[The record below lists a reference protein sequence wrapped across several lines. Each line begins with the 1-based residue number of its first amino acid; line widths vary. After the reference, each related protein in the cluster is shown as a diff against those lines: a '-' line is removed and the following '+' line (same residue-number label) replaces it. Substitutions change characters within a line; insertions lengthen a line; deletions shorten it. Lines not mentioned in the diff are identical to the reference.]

1 MGERVKGKV
10 AVVIG
15 AGSVGSGVGNGKASA
30 ILYAR
35 EGASVMAVD
44 CNLEACEETKHLID
58 EEGGDCITYEADVSK
73 SIDCKNII
81 EKCIQTFG
89 RIDVLHNNVGMSG
102 GGGIVETSEETWDT
116 VMTVN
121 LKSIFLT
128 CKYALPYMEKQESGS
143 IINIS
148 SIGSVRVQPVSRTA
162 DTVSKVGVN
171 TLTIPMTT
179 YTVSKAGVNALTM
192 EIAAQYVQ
200 KGIRANVILP
210 GLIKTPR
217 LAFGP
222 YKNLHTTDPDAFW
235 RQRDDRSPTGKQG
248 DPWDIAYAALFLA
261 SDEAKYITGITLF
274 VDGGITNICG

>member
-10 AVVIG
+10 AIVTGAGVIG
-15 AGSVGSGVGNGKASA
+15 PGMGNGKASA

-35 EGASVMAVD
+35 EGARVMAVD
-44 CNLEACEETKHLID
+44 CNLEAAEETKHLIA
-58 EEGGDCITYEADVSK
+58 EEGGECITCEADVSK

-121 LKSIFLT
+121 LKSMFLT

-143 IINIS
+143 IINVS
-148 SIGSVRVQPVSRTA
+148 SIGSVRVQPVPRTA
-162 DTVSKVGVN
+162 DTVSRAGVN
-171 TLTIPMTT
+171 APTIPMTT

-192 EIAAQYVQ
+192 EIAAQYVR

-274 VDGGITNICG
+274 VDGGITNICA